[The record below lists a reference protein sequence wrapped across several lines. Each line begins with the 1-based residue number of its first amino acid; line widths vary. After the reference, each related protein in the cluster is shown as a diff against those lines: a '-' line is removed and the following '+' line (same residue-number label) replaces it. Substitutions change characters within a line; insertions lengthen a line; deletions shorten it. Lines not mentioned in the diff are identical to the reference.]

1 MKTPS
6 PLTRH
11 LDRLRKKGI
20 QFVRWNLL
28 VLLMTGLSLFF
39 LKCEGK
45 STGKETHLVP
55 ILLAT
60 DPNTTSQLGNQGGS
74 GSAGTEVPIAV
85 DDTPPA
91 GSPPLLNEITYF
103 TNDAN
108 PADDPYSTKGLLQ
121 FQKSSV
127 SFQNPVPANTE
138 VTLYFGKKNMEL
150 NPDGT
155 VTNALQSLKRTA
167 ANFSGYTYLTEAD
180 KKIKV
185 FVVAKNEFGIS
196 TKQLTIGHPR
206 NCANAL
212 KIPATVGDC
221 NDHCFDVTKIGD
233 TIEITA
239 KYNLPVDGTSLY
251 LDLVGA
257 SPRSLPDTIAK
268 AVSLEI
274 PSPNTGIHTVKTS
287 FNIYEKEYLCTKVTS
302 FLIMDQPLR
311 FAIAQGYVNIPND

>member
-1 MKTPS
+1 MKTPT

-45 STGKETHLVP
+45 SAEAQAYLVP

-60 DPNTTSQLGNQGGS
+60 DPSTTSQLGNQGGS
-74 GSAGTEVPIAV
+74 VGTEVPITV
-85 DDTPPA
+85 EDTPE

-103 TNDAN
+103 TNNAN

-121 FQKSSV
+121 FPKSSV
-127 SFQNPVPANTE
+127 SFQKPVPANTE

-257 SPRSLPDTIAK
+257 SPRSLSDTIAK

-302 FLIMDQPLR
+302 FLMMDQPLQ
-311 FAIAQGYVNIPND
+311 FIIAQGYVNIPND